1 MSPQTGL
8 ILAQKRLGHNLP
20 AVMQDSR
27 VKSATLQWAGE
38 IQARRSL
45 KNSGISKVFFFFSA
59 TGWLSSGMN
68 QQMNK

>member
-8 ILAQKRLGHNLP
+8 ILAQKHLGHNLP
-20 AVMQDSR
+20 AVMQDPR

-45 KNSGISKVFFFFSA
+45 KNSGISKVFVFFFCYRLA
-59 TGWLSSGMN
+59 VVWDEPTDE
-68 QQMNK
+68 